1 MFTNRQEINSDGST
15 ILIKELNHFHSEVS
29 AINNIKI
36 ANEIIETRCIIDV
49 QLTRFA
55 AQRRTLT
62 DLENIAF
69 SIQQLV
75 NISKNGDLAQ
85 QTEADI
91 QFHLA
96 IAEAAHNDLLNHFM
110 KSIIIL
116 LRKNI
121 YHNIK
126 IRNEDACGISRL
138 LEEHKMIYNAILC
151 GNSNDAGEAV
161 KKHLKCFEHNLV

>member
-1 MFTNRQEINSDGST
+1 MFTNRHSKKIDEPT
-15 ILIKELNHFHSEVS
+15 ILIKELNHFHSEAS
-29 AINNIKI
+29 PINNIKV
-36 ANEIIETRCIIDV
+36 ANDIIETRCILDF
-49 QLTRFA
+49 QLSRFA

-69 SIQQLV
+69 ASQQLTT
-75 NISKNGDLAQ
+75 ISKSGDLAQ

-96 IAEAAHNDLLNHFM
+96 IAEAAHNDLLNHLM

-116 LRKNI
+116 LRKDI

-126 IRNEDACGISRL
+126 IRNEEIGGIARL
-138 LEEHKMIYNAILC
+138 LQEHKVIYNAILC
-151 GNSNDAGEAV
+151 GNADDAGAALKV
-161 KKHLKCFEHNLV
+161 HVKCFEHGLS